1 MFQRLRMGNLTLHV
15 TVTQPENNQQSIE
28 DVEGL
33 QETGESEASLLP
45 SVIMDVV
52 IDPTLGEESN
62 GEEMTISSIE
72 EESLESSGG
81 DTSQTGTAP
90 LDPSEDTALSGDATL
105 SEDTMKPSV

>member
-1 MFQRLRMGNLTLHV
+1 MGNLTLHV

-28 DVEGL
+28 NVEGL

-45 SVIMDVV
+45 SVVMDVV
-52 IDPTLGEESN
+52 IDPTLGEE
-62 GEEMTISSIE
+62 MTISSIE
-72 EESLESSGG
+72 EEPLESSGG

-105 SEDTMKPSV
+105 SEDTTKPSL

>member
-1 MFQRLRMGNLTLHV
+1 MGNLTLHV

-45 SVIMDVV
+45 SVVMDVV
-52 IDPTLGEESN
+52 IDPTLGEE
-62 GEEMTISSIE
+62 MTLSSIE
-72 EESLESSGG
+72 EEPLESSGG

-105 SEDTMKPSV
+105 SEDTTKPSV

>member
-15 TVTQPENNQQSIE
+15 TITQPENNQQSIE

-52 IDPTLGEESN
+52 IDPTLGEE
-62 GEEMTISSIE
+62 MTISSIE
-72 EESLESSGG
+72 EEPLESSGG

-105 SEDTMKPSV
+105 SEDTTKLSI

>member
-1 MFQRLRMGNLTLHV
+1 MGNLTLYV

-28 DVEGL
+28 NVEGL

-45 SVIMDVV
+45 SVVMDVV
-52 IDPTLGEESN
+52 IDPTLGEE
-62 GEEMTISSIE
+62 MTISSIE
-72 EESLESSGG
+72 EEPLESSGG

-105 SEDTMKPSV
+105 SEDTTKPSV

>member
-28 DVEGL
+28 NVEGL

-45 SVIMDVV
+45 SVVMDVV
-52 IDPTLGEESN
+52 IDPTLGEE
-62 GEEMTISSIE
+62 MTISSIE
-72 EESLESSGG
+72 EGPLESSGG

-105 SEDTMKPSV
+105 SEDTTKPSV

>member
-52 IDPTLGEESN
+52 IDPTLGRSR
-62 GEEMTISSIE
+62 
-72 EESLESSGG
+72 
-81 DTSQTGTAP
+81 TGR
-90 LDPSEDTALSGDATL
+90 
-105 SEDTMKPSV
+105 K

>member
-1 MFQRLRMGNLTLHV
+1 MGNLTLHV

-28 DVEGL
+28 NVEGL

-45 SVIMDVV
+45 SMVMDVV
-52 IDPTLGEESN
+52 IDPTLGEE
-62 GEEMTISSIE
+62 MTISSIE
-72 EESLESSGG
+72 EEPLESSGG

-105 SEDTMKPSV
+105 SEDTTKPSV

>member
-15 TVTQPENNQQSIE
+15 TVTQPENNQQSME
-28 DVEGL
+28 NVEGL

-45 SVIMDVV
+45 SVVMDVV
-52 IDPTLGEESN
+52 IDPTLGEE
-62 GEEMTISSIE
+62 MTISSIE
-72 EESLESSGG
+72 EEPLESSGG

-105 SEDTMKPSV
+105 SEDTTKPSV

>member
-15 TVTQPENNQQSIE
+15 TITQPENNQQSIE

-45 SVIMDVV
+45 SLIMDVV

-62 GEEMTISSIE
+62 GGEMTISSIE
-72 EESLESSGG
+72 EEPLESSGG
-81 DTSQTGTAP
+81 DAFSN
-90 LDPSEDTALSGDATL
+90 GDSAFG
-105 SEDTMKPSV
+105 SV

>member
-1 MFQRLRMGNLTLHV
+1 MGNLTLHV

-28 DVEGL
+28 NVEGL

-45 SVIMDVV
+45 SVVMDVV
-52 IDPTLGEESN
+52 IDPTLGEE
-62 GEEMTISSIE
+62 MTISSIE
-72 EESLESSGG
+72 EEPLESSGG

-105 SEDTMKPSV
+105 SEDTTKLSV

>member
-1 MFQRLRMGNLTLHV
+1 MGNLTLHV

-45 SVIMDVV
+45 SVVMDVV
-52 IDPTLGEESN
+52 IDPTLGEE
-62 GEEMTISSIE
+62 MTISSIE
-72 EESLESSGG
+72 EEPLESSGG

-105 SEDTMKPSV
+105 SEDTTKPSV

>member
-1 MFQRLRMGNLTLHV
+1 MFQRLRMGNLTLYV

-45 SVIMDVV
+45 SVVMDVV
-52 IDPTLGEESN
+52 IAPTLGEESN

-72 EESLESSGG
+72 EETLESSGR
-81 DTSQTGTAP
+81 DTSQTGTAS
-90 LDPSEDTALSGDATL
+90 LDPSEDAALSGDATL
-105 SEDTMKPSV
+105 SEDTTKPSV

>member
-45 SVIMDVV
+45 SVVMDVV
-52 IDPTLGEESN
+52 IDPTLGEE
-62 GEEMTISSIE
+62 MTISSIE
-72 EESLESSGG
+72 EEPLESSGG

-105 SEDTMKPSV
+105 SEDTTKPSV

>member
-1 MFQRLRMGNLTLHV
+1 MFQRLRMGNLTLYV

-45 SVIMDVV
+45 SVVMDVV
-52 IDPTLGEESN
+52 IAPTLGEESN

-72 EESLESSGG
+72 EELLESSGG
-81 DTSQTGTAP
+81 DTFSN
-90 LDPSEDTALSGDATL
+90 GDSAFG
-105 SEDTMKPSV
+105 SV

>member
-1 MFQRLRMGNLTLHV
+1 MGNLTLHV

-28 DVEGL
+28 NVEGL

-45 SVIMDVV
+45 SVVMDVV
-52 IDPTLGEESN
+52 INPTL
-62 GEEMTISSIE
+62 GEEMTISLIE
-72 EESLESSGG
+72 EEPLESSGG

-105 SEDTMKPSV
+105 SEDTTKPSV

>member
-1 MFQRLRMGNLTLHV
+1 MGNLTLHV

-28 DVEGL
+28 NVEGL

-45 SVIMDVV
+45 SVVMDVV
-52 IDPTLGEESN
+52 IDPTLGEE
-62 GEEMTISSIE
+62 MTISSIE
-72 EESLESSGG
+72 EEPLESSGG

-105 SEDTMKPSV
+105 SEDTTKPSV

>member
-1 MFQRLRMGNLTLHV
+1 MGNLTLHV

-28 DVEGL
+28 NVEGL

-45 SVIMDVV
+45 SVVMDVV
-52 IDPTLGEESN
+52 IDPTLGEE
-62 GEEMTISSIE
+62 MTISSIE
-72 EESLESSGG
+72 EEPLESSGR

-105 SEDTMKPSV
+105 SEDTTKPSV

>member
-1 MFQRLRMGNLTLHV
+1 MGSLTLHV

-28 DVEGL
+28 NVEGL

-45 SVIMDVV
+45 SVVMDVV
-52 IDPTLGEESN
+52 IDPTLGEE
-62 GEEMTISSIE
+62 MTISSIE
-72 EESLESSGG
+72 EEPLESSGG

-105 SEDTMKPSV
+105 SEDTTKPSV

>member
-1 MFQRLRMGNLTLHV
+1 MGNLTLHV

-33 QETGESEASLLP
+33 QETGESEASLLS
-45 SVIMDVV
+45 SVVMDVV
-52 IDPTLGEESN
+52 IDPTLGEE
-62 GEEMTISSIE
+62 MTISSIE
-72 EESLESSGG
+72 EEPLESSGG

-105 SEDTMKPSV
+105 SEDTTKPSV

>member
-28 DVEGL
+28 NVEGL

-45 SVIMDVV
+45 SVVMDVV
-52 IDPTLGEESN
+52 IDPTLGEE
-62 GEEMTISSIE
+62 MTISSIE
-72 EESLESSGG
+72 EEPLESSGG

-105 SEDTMKPSV
+105 SEDTTKPSV

>member
-28 DVEGL
+28 NVEGL
-33 QETGESEASLLP
+33 QETWESEASLLP
-45 SVIMDVV
+45 SVVMDVV
-52 IDPTLGEESN
+52 IDPTLE
-62 GEEMTISSIE
+62 EEMTISSIE
-72 EESLESSGG
+72 EEPLESSGG

-105 SEDTMKPSV
+105 SEDTTKPSL